1 MPSLHNSLNFVLIQ
15 FVTSPTLALFFLQ
28 FLMNLVKYRQSDKAI
43 KRSIWSCLLYLK
55 FIIMVVLIRYK
66 LRGSIVKLVLYVV
79 VGGKVGQWYSCGIG
93 FIYSCSS
100 QNQILFMFYNHA
112 AFPKSYQQRNFNISF
127 SDRRSKSS
135 TVHGRSRPDHWG
147 MERHSV
153 CQSWRPGWSSDDAD
167 QTWHWFRIGMTIDC
181 KEFMWKS
188 TLFLRR

>member
-66 LRGSIVKLVLYVV
+66 LRGSWFYMLWLV
-79 VGGKVGQWYSCGIG
+79 GRWDNGP
-93 FIYSCSS
+93 
-100 QNQILFMFYNHA
+100 A
-112 AFPKSYQQRNFNISF
+112 AALDLSTAAAHKIRSYLCFTIMLHFPKSDQQRNLISTSLF

-135 TVHGRSRPDHWG
+135 TVHGGSRPDHRG
-147 MERHSV
+147 VERHSV
-153 CQSWRPGWSSDDAD
+153 CQS
-167 QTWHWFRIGMTIDC
+167 
-181 KEFMWKS
+181 
-188 TLFLRR
+188 